1 MRRRLRAFGADRRA
15 AALVEAALIFPIL
28 LTLLLGTFEVSAFV
42 RANGRL
48 TDAASAIADLIA
60 QQTNGLTSGTSG
72 VLGSFC
78 KAAKFVMTPFSAA
91 AASGQPGAFSAA
103 MASVTNQS
111 GTVLVD
117 WESDAS
123 CSVSATALGAS
134 AKTLATSSVNQVPNA
149 GDSIIVIKVTYIYSG
164 LLQVILP
171 GNFVLSQVAFA
182 RPRGNATISCTSP
195 CS

>member
-1 MRRRLRAFGADRRA
+1 MRRLRALRQDCRA
-15 AALVEAALIFPIL
+15 VALIEAALIFPIML
-28 LTLLLGTFEVSAFV
+28 VMLLGTFEVSSFV

-48 TDAASAIADLIA
+48 TDAATAIADLIA
-60 QQTNGLTSGTSG
+60 QQTNGVTGGTAG

-78 KAAKFVMTPFSAA
+78 KAGKFVMTPFPATG
-91 AASGQPGAFSAA
+91 ASGQSGAFSAA

-111 GTVLVD
+111 GTASLD

-123 CSVSATALGAS
+123 CSITATALGAT
-134 AKTLATSSVNQVPNA
+134 ATTLATASVNQIPNA
-149 GDSIIVIKVTYIYSG
+149 GDSVIVVKVTYIYSG
-164 LLQVILP
+164 LLQMILP
-171 GNFVLSQVAFA
+171 GNFVLSQIAFA

>member
-1 MRRRLRAFGADRRA
+1 MRLLRAFSADRRA
-15 AALVEAALIFPIL
+15 TALVEAALVFPIL
-28 LTLLLGTFEVSAFV
+28 LTLLLGSYEVSAFV
-42 RANGRL
+42 RANGRM

-60 QQTNGLTSGTSG
+60 QQLNQVTSGTSG

-78 KAAKFVMTPFSAA
+78 KAGRFVMTPFAVTGTA
-91 AASGQPGAFSAA
+91 GQAGAFSAA

-111 GTVLVD
+111 GTVSLD

-123 CSVSATALGAS
+123 CSVTATALGAA
-134 AKTLATSSVNQVPNA
+134 AKTLATASVNQVPNA
-149 GDSIIVIKVTYIYSG
+149 GDSIIVVKVTYVYSG
-164 LLQVILP
+164 LTQLILP

-182 RPRGNATISCTSP
+182 RPRGNATISCVSP